1 MRPVSKGN
9 KEKEYKSYQD
19 AKRDLFESIGSY
31 CSYCE
36 REISHLGAVE
46 HVQPKSNHG
55 DKECS
60 WDNFLLGCVNCN
72 STKGSTDIDDSN
84 ISDYVWPDKD
94 DTYHLI
100 SYDPVTLIPS
110 PAENLPEDVKTKV
123 QNLIKL
129 VGLNKAQAKEGTLDY
144 QRASD
149 LRVEKRK
156 EVKEIA
162 DRIKEDYLG
171 LNEQSKP
178 SFINVLR
185 SLVQSKGYWSI
196 WMHTFEDIPEIRKM
210 LLDAMPG
217 TNKAYFEQ

>member
-1 MRPVSKGN
+1 MRPVSKGH
-9 KEKEYKSYQD
+9 KGKEYKSYQD
-19 AKRDLFESIGSY
+19 AKRDLFEAIGSY

-46 HVQPKSNHG
+46 HVQPKSNHP

-72 STKGSTDIDDSN
+72 STKGDTEINDSN
-84 ISDYVWPDKD
+84 IDDYVWPDKN

-110 PAENLPEDVKTKV
+110 AAGNLPDEIKTKV
-123 QNLIKL
+123 QNLIEL
-129 VGLNKAQAKEGTLDY
+129 VGLDKAQPKEGTLDY

-156 EVKEIA
+156 EVKVLA
-162 DRIKEDYLG
+162 DRYKQFYIKLDEEAKQDFLDP
-171 LNEQSKP
+171 LQE
-178 SFINVLR
+178 
-185 SLVQSKGYWSI
+185 LVRSKGYWSI
-196 WMHTFEDIPEIRKM
+196 WMHTFEDIPEIREM
-210 LLDAMPG
+210 LLDAIPG
-217 TNKAYFEQ
+217 TNKAFF